1 MEFEDHF
8 IVEPLRK
15 SVGGE
20 SMFLFSLPTSFNC
33 PSWDINYS
41 HAMKVSSF
49 WSCRYFNLGLQKRM
63 PSNCNVHYIT
73 AHLEPFIFT
82 NSMVFFF
89 FYTLNLLLLCYRS
102 AYWAFAYLWSAQV
115 CIFVHSPYTRSSN
128 TDIIWGEYKEN
139 HGVQYSKF
147 NHHWTFVNTGL
158 I

>member
-1 MEFEDHF
+1 M
-8 IVEPLRK
+8 
-15 SVGGE
+15 GGE

-89 FYTLNLLLLCYRS
+89 STHWIYYCFVIEVLIGLLHICD
-102 AYWAFAYLWSAQV
+102 QHK
-115 CIFVHSPYTRSSN
+115 FVFLYTRRTPGVRTQTSYEENIKKIMEFSTVSSI
-128 TDIIWGEYKEN
+128 TIE
-139 HGVQYSKF
+139 
-147 NHHWTFVNTGL
+147 L
-158 I
+158 L